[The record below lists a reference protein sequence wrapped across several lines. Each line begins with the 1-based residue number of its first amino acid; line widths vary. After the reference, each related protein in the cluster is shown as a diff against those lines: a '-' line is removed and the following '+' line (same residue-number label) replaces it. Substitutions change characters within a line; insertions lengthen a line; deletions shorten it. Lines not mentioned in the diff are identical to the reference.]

1 MDVFETERMANPP
14 GISLPDKRQVPCV
27 FGGLPDPLPLVE
39 AVERILC
46 HEPAVRQAWAQA
58 IAQAAQVG
66 IKRSA
71 YLPRLD
77 GQLGAGVGYSDV
89 ERSGGRG
96 SNSGARRTRN
106 GDMTLSWILFDFGRR
121 EASLSG
127 AQQLLLAANA
137 HQQAVLQ
144 DTFFQ
149 AVQIYYQAQAGRRRL
164 TASEQVLAL
173 ARKNFEAADAKYK
186 AGTVALSDQ
195 LQAQTALSRANLRQV
210 RERGELEKLLGT
222 MALRMGLT
230 PNKSLRIENGSSTLP
245 DTTFITSV
253 DELLAI
259 ARDEHPALIAAQ
271 ARVRAAEASVEESRA
286 YGRPSIALTA
296 NIRQAQNGQSTALG
310 SDIRQNDR
318 SIGLQLSIPLF
329 HGFERTYQ
337 VRDAQAR
344 VTAGMAD
351 LADARQRVSL
361 DVWTYYQ
368 VLRTETQSL
377 LRTAEIEDQSR
388 QALMVI
394 RGRYQSG
401 VGSMTE
407 LLNAMSAF
415 VDAQELHIDAL
426 NGWQIA
432 RLGLA
437 SSLGRLGF
445 WTVE

>member
-1 MDVFETERMANPP
+1 
-14 GISLPDKRQVPCV
+14 
-27 FGGLPDPLPLVE
+27 
-39 AVERILC
+39 
-46 HEPAVRQAWAQA
+46 
-58 IAQAAQVG
+58 
-66 IKRSA
+66 
-71 YLPRLD
+71 
-77 GQLGAGVGYSDV
+77 
-89 ERSGGRG
+89 
-96 SNSGARRTRN
+96 
-106 GDMTLSWILFDFGRR
+106 
-121 EASLSG
+121 
-127 AQQLLLAANA
+127 
-137 HQQAVLQ
+137 
-144 DTFFQ
+144 
-149 AVQIYYQAQAGRRRL
+149 
-164 TASEQVLAL
+164 
-173 ARKNFEAADAKYK
+173 
-186 AGTVALSDQ
+186 
-195 LQAQTALSRANLRQV
+195 
-210 RERGELEKLLGT
+210 
-222 MALRMGLT
+222 MGLT
-230 PNKSLRIENGSSTLP
+230 PNTSLRIENGLNTLP
-245 DTTFITSV
+245 DATFATSV

-259 ARDEHPALIAAQ
+259 ARDEHPTLIAAQ

-407 LLNAMSAF
+407 LLGAMSAF

-445 WTVE
+445 WAVE